1 MNSPRLKV
9 MQIMLG
15 AFCFS
20 IISFAMVTFSLNQ
33 ETVHFELSMASDRTG
48 LYPLFPIIGLGLIRL
63 GLFMFNKQLN
73 NIPKDATAD
82 EKIAGYQT
90 AFIIR
95 SAFLEGASLMNI
107 VGFLMSANAIFLV
120 VPAIAVAILIF
131 TRPSKQGIIDA
142 LSLSYPD
149 TEKI

>member
-1 MNSPRLKV
+1 MNSSKLKA

-20 IISFAMVTFSLNQ
+20 IISFTMVTFSLNK
-33 ETVHFELSMASDRTG
+33 EAIHLELSIASDHTG
-48 LYPLFPIIGLGLIRL
+48 LYPLFPLIGLGLIVL
-63 GLFMFNKQLN
+63 GLFMFNKKLGN
-73 NIPKDATAD
+73 LPEGANVD

-90 AFIIR
+90 AFIVR
-95 SAFLEGASLMNI
+95 SAFLEGAALMNT
-107 VGFLMSANAIFLV
+107 VGFLLSANAIFLTI
-120 VPAIAVAILIF
+120 PAIAVVILIF